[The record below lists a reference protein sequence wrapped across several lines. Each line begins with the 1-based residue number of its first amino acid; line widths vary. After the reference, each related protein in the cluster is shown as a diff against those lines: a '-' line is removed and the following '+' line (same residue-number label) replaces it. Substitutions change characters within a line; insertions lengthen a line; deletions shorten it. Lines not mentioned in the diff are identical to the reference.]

1 MRSPSTFHLQMSQR
15 RQLAVY
21 TMMIMCVLQLLLMI
35 SQVEGIASPVRFQS
49 VVDACSVTRYPQEC
63 MSSLFSS
70 QQADNQNFLGSVV
83 TSAQGGVQDLYSF
96 SSSLQ
101 VDPGSPREQDALNTC
116 LQTLQASKRQIDTTL
131 AELAGGFTPQNF
143 QSKMHDILT
152 WLSASLTYHTTCTV
166 DGWESV
172 GGSAQ
177 DAIRARGVYSEKLLV
192 NAVAFAANVLGSFQD
207 TSKSSNVVLHHRRRL
222 KSADEFSS
230 GSGSSSNVNIDE
242 EKVLFEM
249 DGEGYPH
256 WLRGGVRRR
265 LLQQNNHLT
274 IYDAVVSQ
282 DGRGQFRTIQA
293 AVDAAPQ
300 FNPKIHVI
308 KINQGIYYE
317 RVTVPWN
324 SSNIM
329 FIGDGMYKT
338 VISASRSVA
347 RDKTTT
353 YWTATVGKQSTH
365 HNLYN
370 SLYY

>member
-1 MRSPSTFHLQMSQR
+1 MRSPSEFHPQMAQR

-21 TMMIMCVLQLLLMI
+21 TMIMCVLQLLVMI
-35 SQVEGIASPVRFQS
+35 SQVEGIASPLRFQS
-49 VVDACSVTRYPQEC
+49 VVDACSVTRYPHEC
-63 MSSLFSS
+63 MSSLFST
-70 QQADNQNFLGSVV
+70 QQADNQNFLSSVV
-83 TSAQGGVQDLYSF
+83 SSAQGGVQDLYSF
-96 SSSLQ
+96 SSNLQ
-101 VDPGSPREQDALNTC
+101 VHPGSPREQEALNTC

-131 AELAGGFTPQNF
+131 SELAGGFTPQNF

-152 WLSASLTYHTTCTV
+152 WLSASLTYHTTCTI
-166 DGWESV
+166 DGWESGI
-172 GGSAQ
+172 GGSVQ
-177 DAIRARGVYSEKLLV
+177 NAIRARGVSSEKLLI

-207 TSKSSNVVLHHRRRL
+207 RESSYVALHHRRRL

-230 GSGSSSNVNIDE
+230 ASASGSSSNINIDE
-242 EKVLFEM
+242 DKVLFEM

-347 RDKTTT
+347 RDMTTT

-365 HNLYN
+365 H
-370 SLYY
+370 